1 METIILIAI
10 FIAPGMI
17 CRTLRDSFSKERR
30 SYSNHYD
37 YLTQVIVDSVAV
49 NIATITLINECFE
62 EVLSVAVLSAYLNEF
77 ANCLT
82 YIAAASIF
90 SVAWAAVKNIW
101 IAKAYTQAKN
111 KLLRERHTEHSIHTT
126 DWDTML
132 NEEEIAG
139 TWQVMS
145 IYKDDKYI
153 MSGMRHS
160 SSTTNAAEF
169 EIRLDRVKLVERL
182 LRREPEMF
190 KIKYVYYN
198 VSTGLRV
205 VMYDQKVFEEHWG
218 KIN

>member
-1 METIILIAI
+1 METVILIVI

-17 CRTLRDSFSKERR
+17 CRALRDSFCKERR

-37 YLTQVIVDSVAV
+37 YLTQVIIDSIAV
-49 NIATITLINECFE
+49 NSITIMIINKCFE
-62 EVLSVAVLSAYLNEF
+62 EVVSIAALSAYMNEF
-77 ANCLT
+77 TNCLT
-82 YIAAASIF
+82 YIAAVGVISA
-90 SVAWAAVKNIW
+90 AWAAVKNIW
-101 IAKAYTQAKN
+101 IAKAYTWAKN
-111 KLLRERHTEHSIHTT
+111 KLLRKQHTEHSLHTT

-132 NEEEIAG
+132 NEEGIAG

-205 VMYDQKVFEEHWG
+205 VMYDQKVFEEHWE